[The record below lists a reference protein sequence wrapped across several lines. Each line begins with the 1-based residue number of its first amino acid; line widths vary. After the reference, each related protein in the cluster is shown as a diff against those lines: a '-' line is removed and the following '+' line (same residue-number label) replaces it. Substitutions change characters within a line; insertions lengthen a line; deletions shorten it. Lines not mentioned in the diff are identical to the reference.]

1 MAAIVEAVLSREKL
15 ISLLDE
21 GHEQPTLDYK
31 ETLDLS
37 ETRDLVSVTKDVM
50 AMLSNKEGG
59 YILVGVDN
67 NGTPVA
73 TLTQKHVAALDES
86 RLRAMVGKYI
96 TEPFEIRSAHHV
108 IAGCSIV
115 LIYVAPSPN
124 GFHVVTR
131 NGEYEIIV
139 AATGKMKKE
148 IEFRAGQVFIRRG
161 TASRN
166 ASRVGGDARTRAHRP
181 ASPAT
186 ANKRDVMEARRGS
199 LRSTDARVDA
209 TQ

>member
-161 TASRN
+161 TASRPWDHKDRERLIN
-166 ASRVGGDARTRAHRP
+166 QLIEGRKEQWRAEMRHEW
-181 ASPAT
+181 
-186 ANKRDVMEARRGS
+186 EAM
-199 LRSTDARVDA
+199 L
-209 TQ
+209 